1 MKPLT
6 AEQLDDLLQRLTE
19 RRRVLRAE
27 VQQQLAN
34 SDDPRV
40 AGLKNELAATEDW
53 VLADILGD
61 MDIAMV
67 TRDTQEL
74 NEVDAALLAI
84 ADGNYGSCRD
94 CGEPIGWPRLNAN
107 PTALRCIACQEAY
120 ERAHGKPGGPPSL

>member
-6 AEQLDDLLQRLTE
+6 SEQLDSLCQRLTD
-19 RRRVLRAE
+19 RRQVLRAE
-27 VQQQLAN
+27 VQEQLAN

-74 NEVDAALLAI
+74 NEVDAALLSV
-84 ADGNYGSCRD
+84 ADASYGNCRD
-94 CGEPIGWPRLNAN
+94 CGEPVGWPRLNAN
-107 PTALRCIACQEAY
+107 PTALRCIACQERY
-120 ERAHGKPGGPPSL
+120 ERAHGKPGPPSL

>member
-6 AEQLDDLLQRLTE
+6 AQEIEALRDRLTD
-19 RRRVLRAE
+19 RRQVLRAE
-27 VQQQLAN
+27 VAEQLAN

-40 AGLKNELAATEDW
+40 AGLMNALAATEDW

-67 TRDTQEL
+67 TRDTAEL
-74 NEVDAALLAI
+74 QEVDAALSSI
-84 ADGNYGSCRD
+84 EEGSYGTCRD
-94 CGEPIGWPRLNAN
+94 CGEPVGWPRLNAN

-120 ERAHGKPGGPPSL
+120 EKTHGKPGQPTL